1 MMSFKEFMGL
11 KNDEEVELFL
21 TIFTLSLFVGFYF
34 FNVFVIKSE
43 TIEMF
48 YVIFALIFVFII
60 TPFII
65 FLKYD

>member
-1 MMSFKEFMGL
+1 MSFKEFMGL